1 MPCSPSRCTG
11 SCWTAEAA
19 ANPPTA
25 LLAFVPNGDPTCDR
39 RRVMLCHTETS
50 PAVADTALPEITRI
64 VNAVGRPSYNSN
76 QPRALTNACFHC
88 DTSITGDEL
97 ADQVRHDELDGLL
110 DLGRTDVADTWLRA
124 AIDGA
129 SNFLN
134 HGHTLRPS
142 VVPKILV
149 TMLDPKENPR

>member
-39 RRVMLCHTETS
+39 RWVMLCHTETS
-50 PAVADTALPEITRI
+50 PTVADTALPEITRI

-88 DTSITGDEL
+88 HTAITGDEL
-97 ADQVRHDELDGLL
+97 ADQERRDELDGYAPPS
-110 DLGRTDVADTWLRA
+110 TAPATSSTT
-124 AIDGA
+124 AILFA
-129 SNFLN
+129 L
-134 HGHTLRPS
+134 PS
-142 VVPKILV
+142 CRKFS
-149 TMLDPKENPR
+149 